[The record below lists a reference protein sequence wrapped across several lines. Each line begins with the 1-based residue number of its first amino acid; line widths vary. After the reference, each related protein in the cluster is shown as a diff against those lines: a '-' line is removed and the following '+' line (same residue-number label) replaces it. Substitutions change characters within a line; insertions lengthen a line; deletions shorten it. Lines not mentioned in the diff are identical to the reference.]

1 MAHSLFLE
9 ETWSLWCSIEE
20 HQSILSGR
28 YPWGNDFEEVPDEEL
43 RNCFDLLGVAVSK
56 MRNIRDKTATKTGW
70 KDKGTQISDRSPQ
83 LLNFSAPSSPSPLWL
98 NSKEIRIIAVNL
110 RPEEYIRI
118 RISEYEYGSIRTFKR
133 RYRCIHIYEWDYEFC
148 CIQMLVF
155 ALTASISA

>member
-1 MAHSLFLE
+1 MQHWGTSKH
-9 ETWSLWCSIEE
+9 T
-20 HQSILSGR
+20 GG
-28 YPWGNDFEEVPDEEL
+28 YPWGNDFEEVPNEAL
-43 RNCFDLLGVAVSK
+43 SK
-56 MRNIRDKTATKTGW
+56 MRNRRDKIATKTGW

-133 RYRCIHIYEWDYEFC
+133 RYRCIDIYEWEYEFC

-155 ALTASISA
+155 AWTAGISALIIWSCCTYVRT